1 MFTYETELALSV
13 LKDIPDNVSPY
24 SVLEEAKR
32 IAWIRSRRR
41 SAKFNAYRMSKSL
54 DALRAWKRGSYIRLV
69 NRKIIQDRHW
79 VAPSIFKSHVPGVH
93 FVINVGGL
101 TAFN

>member
-13 LKDIPDNVSPY
+13 LKDIPDNVSHY

-32 IAWIRSRRR
+32 IDWIRSRRR
-41 SAKFNAYRMSKSL
+41 SAKLNAYKESKSL
-54 DALRAWKRGSYIRLV
+54 DAIKAWRRDLYMRLV
-69 NRKIIQDRHW
+69 NRRSQGHHW

-93 FVINVGGL
+93 FIINVGGL